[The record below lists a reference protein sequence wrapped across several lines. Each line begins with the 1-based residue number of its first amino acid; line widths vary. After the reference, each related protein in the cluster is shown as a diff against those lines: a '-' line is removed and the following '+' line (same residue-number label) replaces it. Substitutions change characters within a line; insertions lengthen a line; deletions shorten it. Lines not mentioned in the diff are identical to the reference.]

1 MRFGKKSSMLLGL
14 FVTLSLALAP
24 IALDAGPKAKRSKR
38 ARVLNFEDD
47 VVETTYLRPESSVV
61 ETLNKKKRASL
72 IRIRMDYFAKII
84 RSAWNL

>member
-1 MRFGKKSSMLLGL
+1 MQPGKKSSIPIGL
-14 FVTLSLALAP
+14 IVALSLALAP
-24 IALDAGPKAKRSKR
+24 IQLDAAPKTKRSKR

-72 IRIRMDYFAKII
+72 IRIRMDYFAKIV